1 MKINTNNFNQ
11 EKFTIYFL
19 LFLVYIIT
27 FYPLTKVGFTVG
39 DDIDLYTETCK
50 GHWGH
55 VVGNWPY
62 LQGRFYFFISRYI
75 QTVPY
80 LIDNPI
86 YFDLTYILPIV
97 ASFVLFSTLIQRVF
111 KSNSITLLTAI
122 LLSSSF
128 QIIGFHSITTA
139 YPFFFTTGFCFIL
152 ASLHFFISFFDLK
165 KKKYLYIS
173 AILMFIATLFYE
185 TFMMYYLVFFMVAI
199 WKNEVFSIRTKE
211 NYLKTLKNIF
221 PFIIGGLIYLIAY
234 FSFQYFYPPKY
245 AGASLS
251 DDLTIGGL
259 FSTATLMSKLSF
271 PLQVFYEFNGL
282 LFKHTMSLDG
292 IFKTYRM
299 DLVVLVQGLI
309 VMTLTY
315 YALNKYKNI
324 KYIHLLWGFLLGIC
338 LVYIPLLIVSS
349 SSHYYLQN
357 WHSYVPTFF
366 SFFGYTLSLLMV
378 LFAILNLASFSKPL
392 RIIFQVF
399 VCVLLFWVNTLTQA
413 SNRAVANDMETSN
426 IRFEMADYAIKQ
438 EVIPNFSTTTPICFE
453 QAHNTTSYMGQWV
466 TKQYFSW
473 KDFFVKQLGK
483 KYNFIDNY
491 EKFALKNKVHDKV
504 WVCFFKQT
512 SKTNDAIMYFAGLKG
527 VDLPQKQN
535 DITCDTII
543 VLYYSPY
550 KTFNVSIAS
559 QNAVDT
565 VSINNIHINSI
576 GNYHSNNIAVSIKK
590 GHKCSVFRITG
601 KNLIASTLSI
611 SNILNNTQTFYTK
624 SSITLTEQER
634 IDDIITEIKNNPSW
648 YKLIIEK
655 AKKENI
661 SIEEALRN
669 DAKWM
674 YDNERINK

>member
-1 MKINTNNFNQ
+1 MRINTNNFNQ

-27 FYPLTKVGFTVG
+27 FYPLTKIGFTVG

-55 VVGNWPY
+55 VVGNWPF

-80 LIDNPI
+80 LIDNPV

-97 ASFVLFSTLIQRVF
+97 GCFVLFTTLIHRVF
-111 KSNSITLLTAI
+111 KSSSITLLTAI

-152 ASLHFFISFFDLK
+152 TSLHFFISFFDLK
-165 KKKYLYIS
+165 KKPYLYLS

-199 WKNEVFSIRTKE
+199 WKNEVFSNRTKE
-211 NYLKTLKNIF
+211 NYLKTIKNLI
-221 PFIIGGLIYLIAY
+221 PFIIGGLIYLITY

-245 AGASLS
+245 TGASLS
-251 DDLTIGGL
+251 NDLTIGGL
-259 FSTATLMSKLSF
+259 FSTASLMSKLSF

-349 SSHYYLQN
+349 SSHYC
-357 WHSYVPTFF
+357 
-366 SFFGYTLSLLMV
+366 
-378 LFAILNLASFSKPL
+378 
-392 RIIFQVF
+392 FQ
-399 VCVLLFWVNTLTQA
+399 
-413 SNRAVANDMETSN
+413 R
-426 IRFEMADYAIKQ
+426 
-438 EVIPNFSTTTPICFE
+438 
-453 QAHNTTSYMGQWV
+453 
-466 TKQYFSW
+466 
-473 KDFFVKQLGK
+473 
-483 KYNFIDNY
+483 
-491 EKFALKNKVHDKV
+491 
-504 WVCFFKQT
+504 
-512 SKTNDAIMYFAGLKG
+512 
-527 VDLPQKQN
+527 
-535 DITCDTII
+535 
-543 VLYYSPY
+543 LY
-550 KTFNVSIAS
+550 
-559 QNAVDT
+559 
-565 VSINNIHINSI
+565 
-576 GNYHSNNIAVSIKK
+576 
-590 GHKCSVFRITG
+590 
-601 KNLIASTLSI
+601 
-611 SNILNNTQTFYTK
+611 
-624 SSITLTEQER
+624 
-634 IDDIITEIKNNPSW
+634 
-648 YKLIIEK
+648 
-655 AKKENI
+655 
-661 SIEEALRN
+661 
-669 DAKWM
+669 
-674 YDNERINK
+674 

>member
-1 MKINTNNFNQ
+1 MKLNTNNINQ

-19 LFLVYIIT
+19 LLLVYVIT

-55 VVGNWPY
+55 VVGNWPF
-62 LQGRFYFFISRYI
+62 LQGRFYFFFSRYI

-80 LIDNPI
+80 LIDNPV

-97 ASFVLFSTLIQRVF
+97 GCFVLFTTLVHRVF
-111 KSNSITLLTAI
+111 KSSSITLFTAI

-139 YPFFFTTGFCFIL
+139 YPFFFTTGFCIIL
-152 ASLHFFISFFDLK
+152 IGLNVYISSFDLK
-165 KKKYLYIS
+165 KKSYLYTS

-185 TFMMYYLVFFMVAI
+185 TFLMYYLVFFIVAI
-199 WKNEVFSIRTKE
+199 WKNNVFAIRTKE
-211 NYLKTLKNIF
+211 IYLKTLRNLI
-221 PFIIGGLIYLIAY
+221 PFIVGGIVYLIAY
-234 FSFQYFYPPKY
+234 FGFQYFYPPKY
-245 AGASLS
+245 TGANLAN
-251 DDLTIGGL
+251 DITIGGL

-271 PLQVFYEFNGL
+271 PLQVFYEYNGL

-292 IFKTYRM
+292 VFKTCRM
-299 DLVVLVQGLI
+299 DLVVLIQGLI
-309 VMTLTY
+309 VMVLAY
-315 YALNKYKNI
+315 YALNKYKTV
-324 KYIHLLWGFLLGIC
+324 KYIHLLWGFVVGIC

-349 SSHYYLQN
+349 SSRYYLQN

-366 SFFGYTLSLLMV
+366 AFFGYALMLLMV
-378 LFAILNLASFSKPL
+378 LFAILNLVSFSKPL

-399 VCVLLFWVNTLTQA
+399 VCLLLFWVNTLTQ
-413 SNRAVANDMETSN
+413 SGNRAVAADMETSN

-438 EVIPNFSTTTPICFE
+438 GVIPNLTTKTPVCFE
-453 QAHNTTSYMGQWV
+453 QTHNTTSYMGEWV

-491 EKFALKNKVHDKV
+491 EKFVLKNSKQDKV
-504 WVCFFKQT
+504 WVCFFRQST
-512 SKTNDAIMYFAGLKG
+512 KTNDAIMYFAGMSGNHLAKT
-527 VDLPQKQN
+527 QN
-535 DITCDTII
+535 EIVCDTII
-543 VLYYSPY
+543 VMYHSPF

-559 QNAVDT
+559 ENIGDSVL
-565 VSINNIHINSI
+565 INNMPINSI
-576 GNYHSNNIAVSIKK
+576 GNYHSANLDVSIREK
-590 GHKCSVFRITG
+590 HNNSVFWIVG
-601 KNLIASTLSI
+601 KNLIPSTLTI
-611 SNILNNTQTFYTK
+611 SNVLNSSQTLHTK
-624 SSITLTEQER
+624 STITLSEKER
-634 IDDIITEIKNNPSW
+634 INDIIQEIRNTPSW
-648 YKLIIEK
+648 YKNVEGK

-661 SIEEALRN
+661 SIEEALKN

-674 YDNERINK
+674 YDNERVNK